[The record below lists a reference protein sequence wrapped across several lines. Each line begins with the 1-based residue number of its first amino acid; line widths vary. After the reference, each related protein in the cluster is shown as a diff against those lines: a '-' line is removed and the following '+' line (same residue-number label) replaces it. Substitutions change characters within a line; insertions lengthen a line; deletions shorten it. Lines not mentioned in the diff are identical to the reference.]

1 MEHWFI
7 RSFNRC
13 IDRNGYSK
21 SPKKI
26 ITIVGD
32 AEIDEGSVWEGLF
45 FISEK
50 KIKNVHIIID
60 RNKLSASSCI
70 EKKEVLDKRILNQLN
85 LNVFRGNGHNLIDIF
100 KYIKIFD
107 KSISSLAFFNTIK
120 GNGIPEFEN
129 NLQYSHG
136 QPDKKLITQ
145 VLKNLK
151 TKNEKR
157 Y

>member
-1 MEHWFI
+1 MKGPFG
-7 RSFNRC
+7 RDYF
-13 IDRNGYSK
+13 
-21 SPKKI
+21 
-26 ITIVGD
+26 
-32 AEIDEGSVWEGLF
+32 LF
-45 FISEK
+45 LKK

-60 RNKLSASSCI
+60 RNKLSASSFI

-100 KYIKIFD
+100 KYIKIID
-107 KSISSLAFFNTIK
+107 KSKSSLAIFNTIK

-145 VLKNLK
+145 VLKNLE
-151 TKNEKR
+151 N
-157 Y
+157 